1 MIIKCNNIYTPEGIK
16 KGFLTIENGVFKKI
30 SELLLESQSTYID
43 YSDKNIFPGFIDIHI
58 HGYGRGSFA
67 YKGDFNSIIDMS
79 KDVTKMGVTSY
90 LLTSGTMP
98 KIFLENSYAK
108 AKNAIEKFI
117 KGEGAEPIG
126 IHMEGPFINE
136 KYIGMQRL
144 DSLQKPT
151 IEVFKH
157 YNKIS
162 GNNIKL
168 VTLAP
173 EIEGAVNL
181 IKYLNKNNISVSA
194 GHTAATFDEV
204 KIAINAGLSNF
215 THTYSGMRGFHH
227 RELGVVGAAMYFKN
241 TYVELAKQTG
251 ITIKPEAFD
260 IMYRLKGDDYLVMMT
275 DCLGLGGF
283 PEGYSFYHYLR
294 KTKFTMEHKSLK
306 LEMDDGNISYIPVNN
321 FENLRDLE
329 LGFLDSIK
337 NIVDR
342 LENKWLSV
350 MKIACENPAKIS
362 GVFNRKGSIELNKD
376 ADFLVLDSKW
386 NLDEVYC
393 FGKKQIIY

>member
-1 MIIKCNNIYTPEGIK
+1 MIIKCNNIYTPAGIK
-16 KGFLTIENGVFKKI
+16 KGFLTIENGILKNI
-30 SELLLESQSTYID
+30 SESLLDSESTYID

-67 YKGDFNSIIDMS
+67 YKGDSDSIKNMS
-79 KDVTKMGVTSY
+79 KDVVQMGVTSY

-98 KIFLENSYAK
+98 KKFLESSYNEAK
-108 AKNAIEKFI
+108 KIIESFV

-144 DSLQKPT
+144 DSVERAS
-151 IEVFKH
+151 IERFEY

-173 EIEGAVNL
+173 EIEGAIDL
-181 IKYLNKNNISVSA
+181 IKYLDKNNIVISA

-204 KIAINAGLSNF
+204 KVAIDAGLTNF
-215 THTYSGMRGFHH
+215 THVYSGMRGFHH
-227 RELGVVGAAMYFKN
+227 RELGVVGAAMFFKN
-241 TYVELAKQTG
+241 TYVELAKQSG
-251 ITIKPEAFD
+251 ITVKSEAFD
-260 IMYRLKGDDYLVMMT
+260 IMYRLKGDEKLVMMT

-294 KTKFTMEHKSLK
+294 KTNFTMEKKLLK
-306 LEMDDGNISYIPVNN
+306 LEMDNGDISYISTDD
-321 FENLRDLE
+321 FEKLKDLE
-329 LGFLDSIK
+329 LGFLESIK

-350 MKIACENPAKIS
+350 MKIACENPAKIA
-362 GVFNRKGSIELNKD
+362 GVFNRKGSIETGKD
-376 ADFLVLDSKW
+376 ADFLILDQEW
-386 NLDEVYC
+386 NLSEVYC
-393 FGKKQIIY
+393 FGKKQI

>member
-1 MIIKCNNIYTPEGIK
+1 MIIKCNNIYTPGGIK
-16 KGFLTIENGVFKKI
+16 KGFLTIENGILKNI
-30 SELLLESQSTYID
+30 SESLLDSESTYID

-67 YKGDFNSIIDMS
+67 YKGDSDSIKNMS
-79 KDVTKMGVTSY
+79 KDVVQMGVTSY

-98 KIFLENSYAK
+98 KKFLESSYNEAK
-108 AKNAIEKFI
+108 KIIESFV

-144 DSLQKPT
+144 DSVERAS
-151 IEVFKH
+151 IERFEH

-173 EIEGAVNL
+173 EIEGAIDL
-181 IKYLNKNNISVSA
+181 IKYLDKNNIVISA

-204 KIAINAGLSNF
+204 KVAIDVGLTNF
-215 THTYSGMRGFHH
+215 THVYSGMRGFHH
-227 RELGVVGAAMYFKN
+227 RELGVVGAAMFFKN
-241 TYVELAKQTG
+241 TYVELAKQSG
-251 ITIKPEAFD
+251 ITVKSEAFD
-260 IMYRLKGDDYLVMMT
+260 IMYRLKGDEKLVMMT

-294 KTKFTMEHKSLK
+294 KTNFTMEKKLLK
-306 LEMDDGNISYIPVNN
+306 LEMDNGEISYISTDD
-321 FENLRDLE
+321 FEKLKDLE
-329 LGFLDSIK
+329 LGFLESIK

-350 MKIACENPAKIS
+350 MKIACENPAKIA
-362 GVFNRKGSIELNKD
+362 GVFNRKGSIEVGKD
-376 ADFLVLDSKW
+376 ADFLILDQEW
-386 NLDEVYC
+386 NLSEVYC
-393 FGKKQIIY
+393 FGKKQI

>member
-1 MIIKCNNIYTPEGIK
+1 MIIKCNNIYTPTGIK
-16 KGFLTIENGVFKKI
+16 KGFLTIENGILKNI
-30 SELLLESQSTYID
+30 SESLLDSESTYID

-67 YKGDFNSIIDMS
+67 YKGDSDSIKNMS
-79 KDVTKMGVTSY
+79 KDVVQMGVTSY

-98 KIFLENSYAK
+98 KKFLESSYNEAK
-108 AKNAIEKFI
+108 KIIESFV

-144 DSLQKPT
+144 DSVERAS
-151 IEVFKH
+151 IERFEY

-173 EIEGAVNL
+173 EIEGAIDL
-181 IKYLNKNNISVSA
+181 IKYLDKNNIVISA

-204 KIAINAGLSNF
+204 KVAIDAGLTNF
-215 THTYSGMRGFHH
+215 THVYSGMRGFHH
-227 RELGVVGAAMYFKN
+227 RELGVVGAAMFFKN
-241 TYVELAKQTG
+241 TYVELAKQSG
-251 ITIKPEAFD
+251 ITVKSEAFD
-260 IMYRLKGDDYLVMMT
+260 IMYRLKGDEKLVMMT

-294 KTKFTMEHKSLK
+294 KTNFTMEKKLLK
-306 LEMDDGNISYIPVNN
+306 LEMDNGDISYISIDD
-321 FENLRDLE
+321 FEKLKDLE
-329 LGFLDSIK
+329 LGFLESIK
-337 NIVDR
+337 NIVNR

-350 MKIACENPAKIS
+350 MKIACENPAKIA
-362 GVFNRKGSIELNKD
+362 GVFNRKGSIETGKD
-376 ADFLVLDSKW
+376 ADFLILDQEW
-386 NLDEVYC
+386 NLSEVYC
-393 FGKKQIIY
+393 FGKKQI

>member
-1 MIIKCNNIYTPEGIK
+1 MIIKCNNIYTPTGIK
-16 KGFLTIENGVFKKI
+16 KGFLTIENGILKNI
-30 SELLLESQSTYID
+30 SESLLDSESIYID

-67 YKGDFNSIIDMS
+67 YKGDSDSIKNMS
-79 KDVTKMGVTSY
+79 KDVVQMGVTSY

-98 KIFLENSYAK
+98 KNFLESSYNEAK
-108 AKNAIEKFI
+108 KIIESFV

-144 DSLQKPT
+144 DSVERAS
-151 IEVFKH
+151 IERFEH

-173 EIEGAVNL
+173 EIEGAIDL
-181 IKYLNKNNISVSA
+181 IKYLDKNNIVISA

-204 KIAINAGLSNF
+204 KVAIDVGLTNF
-215 THTYSGMRGFHH
+215 THVYSGMRGFHH
-227 RELGVVGAAMYFKN
+227 RELGVVGAAMFFKN
-241 TYVELAKQTG
+241 TYVELAKQSG
-251 ITIKPEAFD
+251 ITVKSEAFD
-260 IMYRLKGDDYLVMMT
+260 IMYRLKGDEKLVMMT

-294 KTKFTMEHKSLK
+294 KTNFTMEKKLLK
-306 LEMDDGNISYIPVNN
+306 LEMDNGEISYISTDD
-321 FENLRDLE
+321 FEKLKDLE
-329 LGFLDSIK
+329 LGFLESIK

-350 MKIACENPAKIS
+350 MKIACENPAKIA
-362 GVFNRKGSIELNKD
+362 GVFNRKGSIEVGKD
-376 ADFLVLDSKW
+376 ADFLILDQEW
-386 NLDEVYC
+386 NLSEVYC
-393 FGKKQIIY
+393 FGKKQI

>member
-1 MIIKCNNIYTPEGIK
+1 MIIKCNNIYTPTGIK
-16 KGFLTIENGVFKKI
+16 KGFLTIENGILKNI
-30 SELLLESQSTYID
+30 SESLLDSESTYID

-67 YKGDFNSIIDMS
+67 YKGDSDSIKNMS
-79 KDVTKMGVTSY
+79 KDVVQMGVTSY

-98 KIFLENSYAK
+98 KKFLESSYNEAK
-108 AKNAIEKFI
+108 KIIESFV
-117 KGEGAEPIG
+117 KGQGAEPIG

-144 DSLQKPT
+144 DSVERAS
-151 IEVFKH
+151 IERFEH

-173 EIEGAVNL
+173 EIEGAIDL
-181 IKYLNKNNISVSA
+181 IKYLDKNNIVISA

-204 KIAINAGLSNF
+204 KVAIDVGLTNF
-215 THTYSGMRGFHH
+215 THVYSGMRGFHH
-227 RELGVVGAAMYFKN
+227 RELGVVGAAMFFKN
-241 TYVELAKQTG
+241 TYVELAKQSG
-251 ITIKPEAFD
+251 ITVKSEAFD
-260 IMYRLKGDDYLVMMT
+260 IMYRLKGDEKLVMMT

-294 KTKFTMEHKSLK
+294 KTNFTMEKKLLK
-306 LEMDDGNISYIPVNN
+306 LEMDNGEISYISTDD
-321 FENLRDLE
+321 FEKLKDLE
-329 LGFLDSIK
+329 LGFLESIK

-350 MKIACENPAKIS
+350 MKIACENPAKIA
-362 GVFNRKGSIELNKD
+362 GVFNRKGSIEVGKD
-376 ADFLVLDSKW
+376 ADFLILDQEW
-386 NLDEVYC
+386 NLSEVYC
-393 FGKKQIIY
+393 FGKKQI

>member
-1 MIIKCNNIYTPEGIK
+1 MIIKCNNIYTPTGIK
-16 KGFLTIENGVFKKI
+16 KGFLTIENGILKNI
-30 SELLLESQSTYID
+30 SESLLDSESTYID

-67 YKGDFNSIIDMS
+67 YKGDSDSIKNMS
-79 KDVTKMGVTSY
+79 KDVVQMGVTSY

-98 KIFLENSYAK
+98 KKFLESSYNEAK
-108 AKNAIEKFI
+108 KIIESFV

-144 DSLQKPT
+144 DSVERAS
-151 IEVFKH
+151 IEKFKY

-173 EIEGAVNL
+173 EIEGAIDL
-181 IKYLNKNNISVSA
+181 IKYLDKNNIVISA

-204 KIAINAGLSNF
+204 KVAIDAGLTNF
-215 THTYSGMRGFHH
+215 THVYSGMRGFHH
-227 RELGVVGAAMYFKN
+227 RELGVVGAAMFFKN
-241 TYVELAKQTG
+241 TYVELAKQSG
-251 ITIKPEAFD
+251 ITVKSEAFD
-260 IMYRLKGDDYLVMMT
+260 IMYRLKGDEKLVMMT

-283 PEGYSFYHYLR
+283 PEGYSFYYYLR
-294 KTKFTMEHKSLK
+294 KTNFTMEKKLLK
-306 LEMDDGNISYIPVNN
+306 LEMDNGDISYISTDD
-321 FENLRDLE
+321 FEKLKDLE
-329 LGFLDSIK
+329 LGFLESIK

-350 MKIACENPAKIS
+350 MKIACENPAKIA
-362 GVFNRKGSIELNKD
+362 GVFNRKGSIEAGKD
-376 ADFLVLDSKW
+376 ADFLILDQEW
-386 NLDEVYC
+386 NLSEVYC
-393 FGKKQIIY
+393 FGKKQI

>member
-1 MIIKCNNIYTPEGIK
+1 MIIKCNNIYTPTGIK
-16 KGFLTIENGVFKKI
+16 KGFLTIENGILKNI
-30 SELLLESQSTYID
+30 SESLLDSESRYID

-67 YKGDFNSIIDMS
+67 YKGDSDSIKNMS
-79 KDVTKMGVTSY
+79 KDVVQMGVTSY

-98 KIFLENSYAK
+98 KKFLESSYNEAK
-108 AKNAIEKFI
+108 KIIESFV

-144 DSLQKPT
+144 DSVERAS
-151 IEVFKH
+151 IEKFKY

-173 EIEGAVNL
+173 EIEGAIDL
-181 IKYLNKNNISVSA
+181 IKYLDKNNIVISA
-194 GHTAATFDEV
+194 GHTAATFDEMKV
-204 KIAINAGLSNF
+204 AIDAGLTNF
-215 THTYSGMRGFHH
+215 THVYSGMRGFHH
-227 RELGVVGAAMYFKN
+227 RELGVVGAAMFFKN
-241 TYVELAKQTG
+241 TYVELAKQSG
-251 ITIKPEAFD
+251 ITVKSEAFD
-260 IMYRLKGDDYLVMMT
+260 IMYRLKGDEKLVMMT

-283 PEGYSFYHYLR
+283 PEGYSFYYYLR
-294 KTKFTMEHKSLK
+294 KTNFTMEKKLLK
-306 LEMDDGNISYIPVNN
+306 LEMDNGDISYISTDD
-321 FENLRDLE
+321 FEKLKDLE
-329 LGFLDSIK
+329 LGFLESIK

-350 MKIACENPAKIS
+350 MKIACENPAKIA
-362 GVFNRKGSIELNKD
+362 GVFNRKGSIEAGKD
-376 ADFLVLDSKW
+376 ADFLILDQEW
-386 NLDEVYC
+386 NLSEVYC
-393 FGKKQIIY
+393 FGKKQI

>member
-1 MIIKCNNIYTPEGIK
+1 MIIKCNNIYTPTGIK
-16 KGFLTIENGVFKKI
+16 KGFLTIENGILKNI
-30 SELLLESQSTYID
+30 SESLLDSESTYID

-67 YKGDFNSIIDMS
+67 YKGDSDSIKNMS
-79 KDVTKMGVTSY
+79 KDVVQMGVTSY

-98 KIFLENSYAK
+98 KKILESSYNEAK
-108 AKNAIEKFI
+108 KIIESFV

-136 KYIGMQRL
+136 KYLGMQRL
-144 DSLQKPT
+144 DSVERAS
-151 IEVFKH
+151 IEKFKY

-173 EIEGAVNL
+173 EIEGAIDL
-181 IKYLNKNNISVSA
+181 IKYLDKNNIVISA

-204 KIAINAGLSNF
+204 KVAIDAGLTNF
-215 THTYSGMRGFHH
+215 THVYSGMRGFHH
-227 RELGVVGAAMYFKN
+227 RELGVVGAAMFFKN
-241 TYVELAKQTG
+241 TYVELAKQSG
-251 ITIKPEAFD
+251 ITVKPEAFD
-260 IMYRLKGDDYLVMMT
+260 IMYRLKGDEKLVMMT

-294 KTKFTMEHKSLK
+294 KTNFTMEKKLLK
-306 LEMDDGNISYIPVNN
+306 LEMDNGEISYISTDD
-321 FENLRDLE
+321 FEKLKDLE
-329 LGFLDSIK
+329 LGFLESIK

-350 MKIACENPAKIS
+350 MKIACENPAKIA
-362 GVFNRKGSIELNKD
+362 GVFNRKGSIEAGKD
-376 ADFLVLDSKW
+376 ADFLILDQEW
-386 NLDEVYC
+386 NLSEVYC
-393 FGKKQIIY
+393 FGKKQI

>member
-1 MIIKCNNIYTPEGIK
+1 MIIKCNNIYTPTGIK
-16 KGFLTIENGVFKKI
+16 KGFLTIENGILKNI
-30 SELLLESQSTYID
+30 SESLLDSESTYID

-67 YKGDFNSIIDMS
+67 YKGDSDSIKNMS
-79 KDVTKMGVTSY
+79 KDVVQMGVTSY

-98 KIFLENSYAK
+98 KKFLESSYNEAK
-108 AKNAIEKFI
+108 KIIESFV

-144 DSLQKPT
+144 DSVERAS
-151 IEVFKH
+151 IEKFKY

-173 EIEGAVNL
+173 EIEGAIDL
-181 IKYLNKNNISVSA
+181 IKYLDKNNIVISA

-204 KIAINAGLSNF
+204 KVAIDAGLTNF
-215 THTYSGMRGFHH
+215 THVYSGMRGFHH
-227 RELGVVGAAMYFKN
+227 RELGVVGAAMFFKN
-241 TYVELAKQTG
+241 TYVELAKQSG
-251 ITIKPEAFD
+251 ITVKPEAFD
-260 IMYRLKGDDYLVMMT
+260 IMYRLKGDEKLVMMT

-294 KTKFTMEHKSLK
+294 KTNFTMEKKLLK
-306 LEMDDGNISYIPVNN
+306 LEMDNGEISYISTDD
-321 FENLRDLE
+321 FEKLKDLE
-329 LGFLDSIK
+329 LGFLESIK

-350 MKIACENPAKIS
+350 MKIACENPAKIA
-362 GVFNRKGSIELNKD
+362 GVFNRKGSIEAGKD
-376 ADFLVLDSKW
+376 ADFLILDQEW
-386 NLDEVYC
+386 NLSEVYC
-393 FGKKQIIY
+393 FGKKQI

>member
-1 MIIKCNNIYTPEGIK
+1 MIIKCNNIYTPTGIK
-16 KGFLTIENGVFKKI
+16 KGFLTIENGILKNI
-30 SELLLESQSTYID
+30 SESLLDSESTYID

-67 YKGDFNSIIDMS
+67 YKGDSDSIKNMS
-79 KDVTKMGVTSY
+79 KDVVQMGVTSY

-98 KIFLENSYAK
+98 KKFLESSYNEAK
-108 AKNAIEKFI
+108 KIIESFV

-144 DSLQKPT
+144 DSVERAS
-151 IEVFKH
+151 IERFEH

-173 EIEGAVNL
+173 EIEGAIDL
-181 IKYLNKNNISVSA
+181 IKYLDKNNIVISA

-204 KIAINAGLSNF
+204 KVAIDVGLTNF
-215 THTYSGMRGFHH
+215 THVYSGMRGFHH
-227 RELGVVGAAMYFKN
+227 RELGVVGAAMFFKN
-241 TYVELAKQTG
+241 TYVELAKQSG
-251 ITIKPEAFD
+251 ITVKSEAFD
-260 IMYRLKGDDYLVMMT
+260 IMYRLKGDEKLVMMT

-294 KTKFTMEHKSLK
+294 KTNFTMEKKLLK
-306 LEMDDGNISYIPVNN
+306 LEMDNGEISYISTDD
-321 FENLRDLE
+321 FEKLKDLE
-329 LGFLDSIK
+329 LGFLESIK

-350 MKIACENPAKIS
+350 MKIACENPAKIA
-362 GVFNRKGSIELNKD
+362 GVFNRKGSIEVGKD
-376 ADFLVLDSKW
+376 ADFLILDQEW
-386 NLDEVYC
+386 NLSEVYC
-393 FGKKQIIY
+393 FGKKQI

>member
-1 MIIKCNNIYTPEGIK
+1 MIIKCNNIYTPAGIK
-16 KGFLTIENGVFKKI
+16 KGFLTIENGILKNI
-30 SELLLESQSTYID
+30 SESLLDSESIYID

-67 YKGDFNSIIDMS
+67 YKGDSDSIKNMS
-79 KDVTKMGVTSY
+79 KDVVQMGVTSY

-98 KIFLENSYAK
+98 KKFLESSYNEAK
-108 AKNAIEKFI
+108 KIIESFV

-144 DSLQKPT
+144 DSVERAS
-151 IEVFKH
+151 IERFEH

-173 EIEGAVNL
+173 EIEGAIDL
-181 IKYLNKNNISVSA
+181 IKYLDKNNIVISA

-204 KIAINAGLSNF
+204 KVAIDVGLTNF
-215 THTYSGMRGFHH
+215 THVYSGMRGFHH
-227 RELGVVGAAMYFKN
+227 RELGVVGAAMFFKN
-241 TYVELAKQTG
+241 TYVELAKQSG
-251 ITIKPEAFD
+251 ITVKSEAFD
-260 IMYRLKGDDYLVMMT
+260 IMYRLKGDEKLVMMT

-294 KTKFTMEHKSLK
+294 KTNFTMEKKLLK
-306 LEMDDGNISYIPVNN
+306 LEMDNGEISYISTDD
-321 FENLRDLE
+321 FEKLKDLE
-329 LGFLDSIK
+329 LGFLESIK

-350 MKIACENPAKIS
+350 MKIACENPAKIA
-362 GVFNRKGSIELNKD
+362 GVFNRKGSIEAGKD
-376 ADFLVLDSKW
+376 ADFLILDQEW
-386 NLDEVYC
+386 NLSEVYC
-393 FGKKQIIY
+393 FGKKQI

>member
-1 MIIKCNNIYTPEGIK
+1 MIIKCNNIYTPTGIK
-16 KGFLTIENGVFKKI
+16 KGFLTIENGILKNI
-30 SELLLESQSTYID
+30 SESLLDSESTYID

-67 YKGDFNSIIDMS
+67 YKGDSDSIKNMS
-79 KDVTKMGVTSY
+79 KDVVQMGVTSY

-98 KIFLENSYAK
+98 KKFLESSYNEAK
-108 AKNAIEKFI
+108 KIIESFV

-144 DSLQKPT
+144 DSVERAS
-151 IEVFKH
+151 IEKFKY

-173 EIEGAVNL
+173 EIEGAIDL
-181 IKYLNKNNISVSA
+181 IKYLDKNNIVISA

-204 KIAINAGLSNF
+204 KVAIDAGLTNF
-215 THTYSGMRGFHH
+215 THVYSGMRGFHH
-227 RELGVVGAAMYFKN
+227 RELGVVGAAMFFKN
-241 TYVELAKQTG
+241 TYVELAKQSG
-251 ITIKPEAFD
+251 ITIKSEAFD
-260 IMYRLKGDDYLVMMT
+260 IMYRLKGDEKLVMMT

-283 PEGYSFYHYLR
+283 PEGYSFYYYLR
-294 KTKFTMEHKSLK
+294 KTNFTMEKKLLK
-306 LEMDDGNISYIPVNN
+306 LEMDNGDISYISTDD
-321 FENLRDLE
+321 FEKLKDLE
-329 LGFLDSIK
+329 LGFLESIK

-350 MKIACENPAKIS
+350 MKIACENPAKIA
-362 GVFNRKGSIELNKD
+362 GVFNRKGSIEAGKD
-376 ADFLVLDSKW
+376 ADFLILDQEW
-386 NLDEVYC
+386 NLSEVYC
-393 FGKKQIIY
+393 FGKKQI

>member
-1 MIIKCNNIYTPEGIK
+1 MIIKCNNIYTPTGIK
-16 KGFLTIENGVFKKI
+16 KGFLTIENGILKNI
-30 SELLLESQSTYID
+30 SESLLDSESTYID

-67 YKGDFNSIIDMS
+67 YKGDSDSIKNMS
-79 KDVTKMGVTSY
+79 KDVVQMGVTSY

-98 KIFLENSYAK
+98 KKFLESSYNEAK
-108 AKNAIEKFI
+108 KIIESFV

-144 DSLQKPT
+144 DSVERAS
-151 IEVFKH
+151 IEKFKY

-173 EIEGAVNL
+173 EIEGAIDL
-181 IKYLNKNNISVSA
+181 IKYLDKNNIVISA
-194 GHTAATFDEV
+194 GHTAATFDEMKV
-204 KIAINAGLSNF
+204 AIDAGLTNF
-215 THTYSGMRGFHH
+215 THVYSGMRGFHH
-227 RELGVVGAAMYFKN
+227 RELGVVGAAMFFKN
-241 TYVELAKQTG
+241 TYVELAKQSG
-251 ITIKPEAFD
+251 ITVKSEAFD
-260 IMYRLKGDDYLVMMT
+260 IMYRLKGDEKLVMMT

-283 PEGYSFYHYLR
+283 PEGYSFYYYLR
-294 KTKFTMEHKSLK
+294 KTNFTMEKKLLK
-306 LEMDDGNISYIPVNN
+306 LEMDNGDISYISTDD
-321 FENLRDLE
+321 FEKLKDLE
-329 LGFLDSIK
+329 LGFLESIK

-350 MKIACENPAKIS
+350 MKIACENPAKIA
-362 GVFNRKGSIELNKD
+362 GVFNRKGSIEAGKD
-376 ADFLVLDSKW
+376 ADFLILDQEW
-386 NLDEVYC
+386 NLSEVYC
-393 FGKKQIIY
+393 FGKKQI